1 MLFCSSVFLMNMIKL
16 YDENPNQNTINK
28 IVEVL
33 RNGGIII
40 YPTDTVYALG
50 CDIFQTRAV
59 EKICKIKGLDP
70 HKALFSVMCA
80 SLSDISEYTKMNDNT
95 FKLIRRNTP
104 GAFTFILNGNNKL
117 PRLIKERKTI
127 GIRIPDRNLV
137 HAIVEN
143 LGNPIL
149 TTSLRDMS
157 DDIEYETD
165 PELINEKYGS
175 LVDLVI
181 NGGLGNTEVS
191 TVVDCTSDDFNIIR
205 QGIGELELP

>member
-1 MLFCSSVFLMNMIKL
+1 MLFCSSVFLINMIKL

-33 RNGGIII
+33 RNGGVIV

-50 CDIFQTRAV
+50 CDIFQTRAI
-59 EKICKIKGLDP
+59 EKICKIKGIDP
-70 HKALFSVMCA
+70 HKAQFSVMCA
-80 SLSDISEYTKMNDNT
+80 SLSDISEYAKMDNET

-104 GAFTFILNGNNKL
+104 GAFTFVLNGNNHL

-127 GIRIPDRNLV
+127 GISIPYRNFV
-137 HAIVEN
+137 RTIVEN

-149 TTSLRDMS
+149 TTSFRDMNTEV
-157 DDIEYETD
+157 EYETD
-165 PELINEKYGS
+165 PELIEEKYGA

-181 NGGLGNTEVS
+181 DGGIGNTEVS
-191 TVVDCTSDDFNIIR
+191 TVVDCTTNDFEIIR
-205 QGIGELELP
+205 QGIAELEL

>member
-1 MLFCSSVFLMNMIKL
+1 MLFCSSVFLINMIKL

-33 RNGGIII
+33 RNGGVIV

-50 CDIFQTRAV
+50 CDIFQARAI
-59 EKICKIKGLDP
+59 EKICKIKGIDP
-70 HKALFSVMCA
+70 HKAQFSVMCA
-80 SLSDISEYTKMNDNT
+80 SLSDISEYTKMNDDT

-127 GIRIPDRNLV
+127 GIRIPDRNIV
-137 HAIVEN
+137 HTIVEN

-149 TTSLRDMS
+149 TTSFRDMN
-157 DDIEYETD
+157 DETEYETN
-165 PELINEKYGS
+165 PELIEEKYGS

-181 NGGLGNTEVS
+181 DGGIGNTEVS
-191 TVVDCTSDDFNIIR
+191 TVIDCTTDDFEIIR
-205 QGIGELELP
+205 QGIAELR